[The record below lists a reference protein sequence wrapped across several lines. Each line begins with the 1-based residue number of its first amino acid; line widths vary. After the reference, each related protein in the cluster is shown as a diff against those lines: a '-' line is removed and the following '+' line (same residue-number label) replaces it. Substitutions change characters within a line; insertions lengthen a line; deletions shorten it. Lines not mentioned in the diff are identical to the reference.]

1 MEELKPLKN
10 VELHKDIQFVFT
22 VTFRNDNPRDLSS
35 WKEPNIYMIN
45 YIKDSDLVSIP
56 LRQAIVTPDMTG
68 YQENMNHF
76 FEVILIWQK
85 QITGIVKNDIMNI
98 YYSREECLDDIG
110 LDRFSVNGLNKITRS
125 FMRKIYEYIRNDFI
139 KQKELDKKNSI
150 CVDHF

>member
-1 MEELKPLKN
+1 MEELKN

-22 VTFRNDNPRDLSS
+22 VTFRNDNAMELSS
-35 WKEPNIYMIN
+35 WKDPNIYRIN
-45 YIKDSDLVSIP
+45 YIKGDDLVSIP
-56 LRQAIVTPDMTG
+56 LNQAIVTPDMTG
-68 YQENMNHF
+68 YDENMNHF

-98 YYSREECLDDIG
+98 YYSREECLDVMGI
-110 LDRFSVNGLNKITRS
+110 DRFSVNKINKITRS

-150 CVDHF
+150 CVWHF